1 MRTNAEGVNKIKGHE
16 KFREFAY
23 PDPASDLAKAC
34 RARGLRLR
42 WGFQPANEILSGLPA
57 DLQKLSGK
65 PWTCGFGETQGVT
78 PDTRWTRAEADSRLL
93 ARIAEFERGVLKACT
108 LQPNL
113 NQLMAMV
120 SLSYNIGL
128 GWEGAVKP
136 KGAKEGFRQ
145 SSVLRAHN
153 RGDFAA
159 AARAFQLWNKA
170 NGEVMDG
177 LVIRRAQEAE
187 MYLRPVHD
195 EVSEPAADLED
206 PPSQAVDPERSM
218 SQSGINRAGT
228 VAGGTAILA
237 GINAAID
244 AVNNFKDG
252 LSNLGA
258 WLVPTL
264 LVITVA
270 AVGWIIWQR
279 WLQRRGGWA

>member
-1 MRTNAEGVNKIKGHE
+1 MKTNAEGVAKIKGHE

-23 PDPASDLAKAC
+23 PDPASALAQAC

-42 WGFQPANEILSGLPA
+42 WGFQPANEILAGLPA
-57 DLQKLSGK
+57 DLQKVSGK

-78 PDTRWTRAEADSRLL
+78 PDTRWTRAEADTRLL

-120 SLSYNIGL
+120 SLAYNIGL

-136 KGAKEGFRQ
+136 KGARDGFRQ

-159 AARAFQLWNKA
+159 AGRAFHLWNKA

-177 LVIRRAQEAE
+177 LVTRRAQEAE
-187 MYLRPVHD
+187 MYLRPMHD
-195 EVSEPAADLED
+195 EVSEPAADFED
-206 PPSQAVDPERSM
+206 PPSQAIDPERPM
-218 SQSGINRAGT
+218 SQSGINRAGA

-252 LSNLGA
+252 LGNLGA

-270 AVGWIIWQR
+270 AVGWTIYER
-279 WLQRRGGWA
+279 VKQRRGGWA